1 MEHLLKVTKR
11 SLNKD
16 TQTLATSSS
25 SLFGGASTFNGVIV
39 AEATALA
46 A

>member
-1 MEHLLKVTKR
+1 MHKKVI
-11 SLNKD
+11 
-16 TQTLATSSS
+16 TLATSSR